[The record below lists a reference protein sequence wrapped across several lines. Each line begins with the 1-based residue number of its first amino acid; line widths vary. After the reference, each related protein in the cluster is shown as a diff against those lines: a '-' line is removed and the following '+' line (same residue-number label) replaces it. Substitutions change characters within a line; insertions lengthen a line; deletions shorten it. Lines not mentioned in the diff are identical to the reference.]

1 MTLKKN
7 KGPKNPWGPDMQ
19 EIKFKTENIGK
30 TLNVKI
36 YVDGRYEPPLDLPR
50 QPTKSNDTLEVKT
63 AHSKQTDTFYFLVK
77 RKSSQKA
84 IFDTSIGGLIF
95 SDKFLQIAT
104 YLPSNALYGFGEN
117 SHQSLQ
123 HDFSRYTTWGM
134 FARDEHPHY
143 SALNTNNLYGV
154 HPFYMIME
162 PDGCAHGVFIHNTNA
177 QEITTAPGPALI
189 YRTIGGNIDL
199 FFFPGPTP
207 EEVIQQYLALIGK
220 PVMPAYWA
228 LGFQLSR
235 WMYNDLFEMKRI
247 VARNMQAGIP
257 LETVVAD
264 IDYMDRYKDFTV
276 GPKYEGLG
284 EYVKQLHSW
293 NMRSILIYDPAIQ
306 VDYGTFE
313 RGIKSNLYNLTKGT
327 KIMLAVVWPDRH
339 TAYPDFLDPTN
350 ATQKWWIDETVRFH
364 KEVPSDGIWIDMNEP
379 ASFGTNEDNP
389 WYYAD
394 LDHPDPKPLRCPTKG
409 TDAVWDKPP
418 YETYNVYN
426 YGKSSTLAEKT
437 VCMLGLQANG
447 TQRVYNVKSIYG
459 WSQAKA
465 TLPAQ
470 HAMTGKRG
478 LVISRS
484 TFASAGRYSGHWLGD
499 NSATWL
505 DLEASVIGAQEFNM
519 FGMPYV
525 GSDICGFNGDTTEE
539 LCLRWH
545 QMGAFH
551 PFMRNHNTK
560 GSLPQDPARWTT
572 VTKATIKAT
581 LFRYKYLPFLYSLHF
596 AASMHGG
603 TVIRPV
609 FFEFP
614 HDHATYNLGYQ
625 FMWGKS
631 MLIAPVVK
639 GGTKSVRVYLPNGAW
654 YSLYDYNYGEWILSG
669 WQEFPAPTTSLIPVF
684 ARGGSILPRQAPNT
698 TTAVSRQNPFELL
711 IAPSEKGTAKGFLY
725 WDDGESIIHS
735 YDTYKYC
742 HWEFKY
748 KVDKNGAALTIHT
761 KRSCDVNVD
770 RSSYDEVKNILH
782 IHSKNLINLS
792 AGGTIDLSWKHS
804 KTDDTKTIHHGGTLT
819 QHIVTPRQKPPADL
833 EANDLRST
841 ITVKDLP
848 QGTGT
853 QMDPNDVRPTTT
865 INDLPQGTGTQMAPN
880 DVRKNEF
887 AYLFTVIGL
896 ACGFE
901 VRMECHPEPH
911 CTKAKCEKR
920 GCIWSEPYGREK
932 SAPWCY
938 LKPGIGYV
946 KKKESG
952 TSITLKKNNGPKH
965 PWGKD
970 IDEIQFKSSTIG
982 KTLNVKIG
990 VDGRYEPPVDFPRHP
1005 SKSSDALE
1013 AGGLIFSDKFLQI
1026 ATFLPTDEMYGWGES
1041 SHQTLKHDFAVYTTW
1056 ALLARDEP
1064 PKYSYL
1070 ATKNLYGVHP
1080 FYMMLE
1086 PDGKSHGVLIL
1097 NSNAQEVTTTPGPA
1111 LIYRTIGGNLDLYF
1125 FPGPSPTEVIQQYMD
1140 LIGKPALPAYWSL
1153 GYQLSRYYYDNLDEM
1168 KRVIARNVEAGVQVE
1183 VVVADIDYMDRCK
1196 DFTVSKK
1203 FEGLGDY
1210 TKELREKGMRVILMY
1225 DPAIQVD
1232 YDVFERAIK
1241 SGARFVEWE
1250 KKSQVPHRIQ
1260 GRYPLVKDTKIMLG
1274 VVWPDRHTAFP
1285 DFMDPTNAT
1294 QKWWI
1299 DEIVRFYKKVPS
1311 DGIWI
1316 DMNEPA
1322 NFGTNEDHPWY
1333 FNDTDHPNIEPL
1345 WCPTSGEEAQWDVP
1359 PYQTHSVHVY
1369 DKKPYLASKTL
1380 CMLALQANGT
1390 QRFYNTKNLYGLM
1403 EAKWTKEAQ
1412 HAMTGKRG
1420 VLVSRSTFP
1429 SAGRWTGHWLG
1440 DNAATWEDLRASVI
1454 GAQEFNMFGIPYIGA
1469 DICGF
1474 HEDTTEELCLRWQQL
1489 GAFHPFM
1496 RNHNTKGAVP
1506 QDPARWISVAKITIK
1521 TTGFRL
1527 KYLPFLYSL
1536 HFAASMHGE
1545 TVIRP
1550 VFFEFPHDVE
1560 THNLGYQFLWGRS
1573 MLIAPVLY
1581 EAALKVEVYLP
1592 DDDWY
1597 SLFDDEYGTLIQ
1609 PGYQK
1614 FDAPWTWLIPIFARG
1629 GSILPRQGEA
1639 MTTTESRKK
1648 PFELLIAPSV
1658 SDNSASGFMYWDD
1671 GEVIVDSFDKH
1682 NYYHWTFKYTADDYG
1697 ASLSIKMEHRAVS
1710 RLVEYL

>member
-1 MTLKKN
+1 
-7 KGPKNPWGPDMQ
+7 
-19 EIKFKTENIGK
+19 
-30 TLNVKI
+30 
-36 YVDGRYEPPLDLPR
+36 
-50 QPTKSNDTLEVKT
+50 
-63 AHSKQTDTFYFLVK
+63 
-77 RKSSQKA
+77 
-84 IFDTSIGGLIF
+84 
-95 SDKFLQIAT
+95 
-104 YLPSNALYGFGEN
+104 
-117 SHQSLQ
+117 
-123 HDFSRYTTWGM
+123 
-134 FARDEHPHY
+134 
-143 SALNTNNLYGV
+143 
-154 HPFYMIME
+154 
-162 PDGCAHGVFIHNTNA
+162 
-177 QEITTAPGPALI
+177 
-189 YRTIGGNIDL
+189 
-199 FFFPGPTP
+199 
-207 EEVIQQYLALIGK
+207 
-220 PVMPAYWA
+220 
-228 LGFQLSR
+228 
-235 WMYNDLFEMKRI
+235 
-247 VARNMQAGIP
+247 
-257 LETVVAD
+257 
-264 IDYMDRYKDFTV
+264 
-276 GPKYEGLG
+276 
-284 EYVKQLHSW
+284 
-293 NMRSILIYDPAIQ
+293 
-306 VDYGTFE
+306 
-313 RGIKSNLYNLTKGT
+313 
-327 KIMLAVVWPDRH
+327 
-339 TAYPDFLDPTN
+339 
-350 ATQKWWIDETVRFH
+350 
-364 KEVPSDGIWIDMNEP
+364 
-379 ASFGTNEDNP
+379 
-389 WYYAD
+389 
-394 LDHPDPKPLRCPTKG
+394 
-409 TDAVWDKPP
+409 
-418 YETYNVYN
+418 
-426 YGKSSTLAEKT
+426 
-437 VCMLGLQANG
+437 
-447 TQRVYNVKSIYG
+447 
-459 WSQAKA
+459 
-465 TLPAQ
+465 
-470 HAMTGKRG
+470 
-478 LVISRS
+478 
-484 TFASAGRYSGHWLGD
+484 
-499 NSATWL
+499 
-505 DLEASVIGAQEFNM
+505 
-519 FGMPYV
+519 
-525 GSDICGFNGDTTEE
+525 
-539 LCLRWH
+539 
-545 QMGAFH
+545 
-551 PFMRNHNTK
+551 
-560 GSLPQDPARWTT
+560 
-572 VTKATIKAT
+572 
-581 LFRYKYLPFLYSLHF
+581 
-596 AASMHGG
+596 
-603 TVIRPV
+603 
-609 FFEFP
+609 
-614 HDHATYNLGYQ
+614 
-625 FMWGKS
+625 
-631 MLIAPVVK
+631 
-639 GGTKSVRVYLPNGAW
+639 
-654 YSLYDYNYGEWILSG
+654 
-669 WQEFPAPTTSLIPVF
+669 
-684 ARGGSILPRQAPNT
+684 
-698 TTAVSRQNPFELL
+698 
-711 IAPSEKGTAKGFLY
+711 
-725 WDDGESIIHS
+725 
-735 YDTYKYC
+735 
-742 HWEFKY
+742 
-748 KVDKNGAALTIHT
+748 
-761 KRSCDVNVD
+761 
-770 RSSYDEVKNILH
+770 
-782 IHSKNLINLS
+782 
-792 AGGTIDLSWKHS
+792 
-804 KTDDTKTIHHGGTLT
+804 
-819 QHIVTPRQKPPADL
+819 
-833 EANDLRST
+833 
-841 ITVKDLP
+841 
-848 QGTGT
+848 
-853 QMDPNDVRPTTT
+853 
-865 INDLPQGTGTQMAPN
+865 
-880 DVRKNEF
+880 
-887 AYLFTVIGL
+887 
-896 ACGFE
+896 
-901 VRMECHPEPH
+901 
-911 CTKAKCEKR
+911 
-920 GCIWSEPYGREK
+920 
-932 SAPWCY
+932 
-938 LKPGIGYV
+938 
-946 KKKESG
+946 
-952 TSITLKKNNGPKH
+952 
-965 PWGKD
+965 
-970 IDEIQFKSSTIG
+970 
-982 KTLNVKIG
+982 
-990 VDGRYEPPVDFPRHP
+990 
-1005 SKSSDALE
+1005 
-1013 AGGLIFSDKFLQI
+1013 
-1026 ATFLPTDEMYGWGES
+1026 MYGWGES
-1041 SHQTLKHDFAVYTTW
+1041 SHQTLKHDFDSYTTW

-1196 DFTVSKK
+1196 DFTK

-1260 GRYPLVKDTKIMLG
+1260 DRYPLVKDTKIMLG

-1496 RNHNTKGAVP
+1496 
-1506 QDPARWISVAKITIK
+1506 
-1521 TTGFRL
+1521 
-1527 KYLPFLYSL
+1527 SL

-1658 SDNSASGFMYWDD
+1658 SDS
-1671 GEVIVDSFDKH
+1671 K
-1682 NYYHWTFKYTADDYG
+1682 
-1697 ASLSIKMEHRAVS
+1697 
-1710 RLVEYL
+1710 